1 MNKELAEWLENERIK
16 FDEVMR
22 ASLDTLQIP
31 EKLKESVYYSI
42 NAGGKRLRPLLMKAT
57 CEAFEGDAE
66 KVYPAAVA
74 LEMIHTYSL
83 IHDDLPAMD
92 NDMYRRGL
100 PTNHIKFGEATA
112 ILAGD
117 GLLTN
122 SFQMIT
128 ATELYT
134 PEEKVFLLH
143 KLSKASGLE
152 GMVAGQH
159 LDMGAE
165 TKQVSLEDLE
175 QIHRLKTGRLLTYAM
190 EAGAYLANVTPKEL
204 KLMASF
210 GEQIGLIFQ
219 IQDDILDVIGD
230 QELLGKAVGSDK
242 GNEKSTYP
250 GLLGL
255 EGAVEKRDRHYQR
268 AMDYLTQLNLE
279 HTTLSQLATYLVN
292 REK

>member
-1 MNKELAEWLENERIK
+1 MNKELTDWLENERIK

-22 ASLDTLQIP
+22 ASLQTLQIP
-31 EKLKESVYYSI
+31 KTLKESVYYSI
-42 NAGGKRLRPLLMKAT
+42 NAGGKRLRPILMKAT
-57 CEAFEGDAE
+57 CEAFEGDV
-66 KVYPAAVA
+66 KRVYPAAVA

-143 KLSKASGLE
+143 KLSKVSGLE

-165 TKQVSLEDLE
+165 TKQISLEDLE
-175 QIHRLKTGRLLTYAM
+175 QIHRLKTGRLLTYAV
-190 EAGAYLANVTPKEL
+190 EAGAYLANVSPEERML
-204 KLMASF
+204 IVSF

-255 EGAVEKRDRHYQR
+255 EGAIEKRDRHYQQ
-268 AMDYLTQLNLE
+268 AMDYLIELNLE
-279 HTTLSQLATYLVN
+279 QTKLGQLATYLLN
-292 REK
+292 RKK